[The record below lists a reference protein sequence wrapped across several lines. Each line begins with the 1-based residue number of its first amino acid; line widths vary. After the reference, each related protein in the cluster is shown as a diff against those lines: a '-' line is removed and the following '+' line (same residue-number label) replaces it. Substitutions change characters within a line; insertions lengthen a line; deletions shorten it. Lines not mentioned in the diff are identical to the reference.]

1 MTETG
6 TEIKLYERIMEDE
19 NNTGT
24 YIFYDYY
31 WNIDIDGS
39 NNVTI
44 TYKGTESNITFIV
57 DKDMTIQSYAK
68 DGITFPKDLDDKCT
82 VTFNEKIKIKK
93 NAGNSVKLKINGG
106 KLVIKN
112 QIEIESDCELEC
124 STLEI
129 V

>member
-1 MTETG
+1 MTE
-6 TEIKLYERIMEDE
+6 TEIKLYEKLNITLGSSTYTFLE
-19 NNTGT
+19 N
-24 YIFYDYY
+24 Y
-31 WNIDIDGS
+31 WKIDIDKS

-44 TYKGTESNITFIV
+44 KYNGTESNITFIV

>member
-1 MTETG
+1 MTETE
-6 TEIKLYERIMEDE
+6 TEINLYDKLSTLVGSSTYTFLE
-19 NNTGT
+19 N
-24 YIFYDYY
+24 Y
-31 WNIDIDGS
+31 WKIDIDKS

-44 TYKGTESNITFIV
+44 KYNGTESNITFIV

-68 DGITFPKDLDDKCT
+68 DGMTFPKDLDDKCT

-112 QIEIESDCELEC
+112 QIEIEDDCELEC